1 MSAVSARAS
10 AQRLDARGVD
20 RVVTLLERGHPDWV
34 ADGVLR
40 HQQLLDALD
49 RGAYDR
55 FVVWPSRRPA
65 GVLYTGGGGTVVPA
79 GDPEAGPA
87 LAEAAERTGWR
98 VLIGDAPI
106 GRSLLEAGPR
116 GLFRRRPSAREQ
128 RFMVALPTGARRA
141 DSGPRGEVAAPPAS
155 AAVALRRGR
164 SEDIDVLTD
173 YACRLH
179 VEDRMGPPIT
189 AAGRDAVRAR
199 MADSVERGSTWVAE
213 RGGQVVG
220 KIDVALHSRL
230 RGAQIAGVYV
240 DATARGVGVAGAAIA
255 DVTRR
260 LLDEGMPGVTL
271 HVRADNEPAIA
282 AYRRAGYEDRGPWV
296 LALR

>member
-10 AQRLDARGVD
+10 AQRLDARGID
-20 RVVTLLERGHPDWV
+20 RVVALLERGRREWPD
-34 ADGVLR
+34 DGVLR

-49 RGAYDR
+49 RGAHDR
-55 FVVWPSRRPA
+55 FVAWPPRRPV

-79 GDPEAGPA
+79 GDPAAGPP

-106 GRSLLEAGPR
+106 GHSLLEAGPR

-128 RFMVALPTGARRA
+128 RFMVALPGAAR
-141 DSGPRGEVAAPPAS
+141 PRDGGRDAS
-155 AAVALRRGR
+155 AAPGSEVATMRRAR
-164 SEDIDVLTD
+164 REDVDVLTD

-199 MADSVERGSTWVAE
+199 MVDSVARGATWVAE
-213 RGGQVVG
+213 RDGTVVA
-220 KIDVALHSRL
+220 KIDIALHSRT

-240 DATARGVGVAGAAIA
+240 DASARGLGVAGAAIA

-260 LLDEGMPGVTL
+260 LLDEGLPGVTL
-271 HVRADNEPAIA
+271 HVRADNQPAIA
-282 AYRRAGYEDRGPWV
+282 AYRRAGFTDRGPWV

>member
-10 AQRLDARGVD
+10 AARLDVRGVD
-20 RVVTLLERGHPDWV
+20 RVVSLLERGHPRWV
-34 ADGVLR
+34 DDGVLR

-49 RGAYDR
+49 RGAHDR
-55 FVVWPSRRPA
+55 FLVCPPRRPV
-65 GVLYTGGGGTVVPA
+65 GVLYTGGGGTVIPA
-79 GDPEAGPA
+79 GDPAAGPS
-87 LAEAAERTGWR
+87 LAEAAEQTGWR

-128 RFMVALPTGARRA
+128 RFMVALPPGAGRTDA
-141 DSGPRGEVAAPPAS
+141 GPREAVPTRPALGG
-155 AAVALRRGR
+155 VTIRPGR
-164 SEDIDVLTD
+164 TEDLDVLTD
-173 YACRLH
+173 FACRLH

-199 MADSVERGSTWVAE
+199 MADSIARGSTWVAE
-213 RGGQVVG
+213 RGGQVVA
-220 KIDVALHSRL
+220 KIDVALHSL
-230 RGAQIAGVYV
+230 TRGAQIAGVYV
-240 DATARGVGVAGAAIA
+240 EASARGIGVAGTAIA
-255 DVTRR
+255 EVTRR
-260 LLDEGMPGVTL
+260 LLDEGAPGVTL

-282 AYRRAGYEDRGPWV
+282 AYRRAGFEDRGPWV